1 MPMSPAFF
9 CYILSLFI
17 IHAVIQHI
25 KEKLLD
31 LFEVVIEIHHIPIT
45 AGKLF
50 GIADCVRI
58 NVRAS
63 GSCQHRQSFAESP
76 DLRFI
81 NRRIEMYRIRLAQR

>member
-50 GIADCVRI
+50 GIADCVRM

-63 GSCQHRQSFAESP
+63 GKLPASPVLRRKPRSSF
-76 DLRFI
+76 
-81 NRRIEMYRIRLAQR
+81 Y